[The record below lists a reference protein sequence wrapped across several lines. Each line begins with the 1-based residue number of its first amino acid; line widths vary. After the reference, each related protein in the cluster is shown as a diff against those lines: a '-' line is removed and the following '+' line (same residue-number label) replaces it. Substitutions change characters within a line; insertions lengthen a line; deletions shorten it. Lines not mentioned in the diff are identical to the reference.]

1 MPRLRLVR
9 RLLAAL
15 FVVSFCPASGLVRT
29 AAAQTPSMHGPYD
42 TVSSPMRNNRLL
54 VPTIAASAA
63 AAADWFSTHHAL
75 SNYRVRE
82 TNPLLRPFEQR
93 PGQLVTVGA
102 IMDGVAFGAW
112 NLTVGQKHP
121 KVAAAGLW
129 GMAAFRTFLAIHNI
143 RNTRRAEPR

>member
-1 MPRLRLVR
+1 MPRIHPARLT
-9 RLLAAL
+9 AAL
-15 FVVSFCPASGLVRT
+15 FVALLCPASGLVPT
-29 AAAQTPSMHGPYD
+29 AGAQGTAPPTQGTGLM
-42 TVSSPMRNNRLL
+42 

-82 TNPLLRPFEQR
+82 TNPLLRRFEGQ

-102 IMDGVAFGAW
+102 IMDGVAFSAW
-112 NLTVGQKHP
+112 NMTVGQKHP

-129 GMAAFRTFLAIHNI
+129 GMAAFRTILAIHNM
-143 RNTRRAEPR
+143 RNTRRAAPR

>member
-1 MPRLRLVR
+1 MRLVR
-9 RLLAAL
+9 RFFAAL
-15 FVVSFCPASGLVRT
+15 FVVSSCLAGGLVPT
-29 AAAQTPSMHGPYD
+29 AAAQAPGAHYPYGN
-42 TVSSPMRNNRLL
+42 TVSTPLRDNRLL

-112 NLTVGQKHP
+112 NLTMGQKHP

-129 GMAAFRTFLAIHNI
+129 GMAAFRTFLTIHNM
-143 RNTRRAEPR
+143 RNTRRAAPR

>member
-1 MPRLRLVR
+1 MPHIRPVR

-15 FVVSFCPASGLVRT
+15 FVACVCPAVAS
-29 AAAQTPSMHGPYD
+29 AQGITPTQMQD
-42 TVSSPMRNNRLL
+42 RRLL
-54 VPTIAASAA
+54 LPTIAASAA
-63 AAADWFSTHHAL
+63 AAADWATTHHAL

-82 TNPLLRPFEQR
+82 TNPLLRPFEHR

-112 NLTVGQKHP
+112 NMTMGRKHP

-129 GMAAFRTFLAIHNI
+129 GMAAFRTFLAIHNM
-143 RNTRRAEPR
+143 RNTRHAARR

>member
-1 MPRLRLVR
+1 MPRIRPAR
-9 RLLAAL
+9 QLLAAL
-15 FVVSFCPASGLVRT
+15 FVVCVCPAVGGIQT
-29 AAAQTPSMHGPYD
+29 ASAQALTPAQVQD
-42 TVSSPMRNNRLL
+42 RRLL

-82 TNPLLRPFEQR
+82 TNPLLRPFEDR

-102 IMDGVAFGAW
+102 IMDGVAFSAW
-112 NLTVGQKHP
+112 NMTMGRKHP

-129 GMAAFRTFLAIHNI
+129 GMAAFRTFLAIHNM
-143 RNTRRAEPR
+143 RNTRHAAPR

>member
-1 MPRLRLVR
+1 MPRIR
-9 RLLAAL
+9 RVWRFLAAL
-15 FVVSFCPASGLVRT
+15 FVVSSCPAGGLVPA
-29 AAAQTPSMHGPYD
+29 AAAQTPYGNP
-42 TVSSPMRNNRLL
+42 VSTPMQANRLL

-129 GMAAFRTFLAIHNI
+129 GMAAFRTFLAIHNM
-143 RNTRRAEPR
+143 RNTRRAAPR